1 MISTSRA
8 YNPVLT
14 HFLNVL
20 ILKNEFIGSSV
31 SVWSNYLSSSHTMVV
46 LPMRR
51 PRRSLPSSARP
62 KSEQAA
68 HIELALTS
76 DPVLVGPGKPSRR
89 HDFLIYEAVD
99 YRGTRFHPG
108 DHVSMY
114 TPDGDEWV
122 CILEVL
128 FRCPETNKP
137 MFSGRWFW
145 SVSDIEVL
153 KDELMEKMRSS
164 KCKSHE
170 LIASDKRDTNL
181 VETISRKC
189 AILSYENF
197 RLIQKIVTKSDYQL
211 EKVFFCERQYY
222 HKAYRFSEL
231 NSLLFPG
238 DPMSSALRKAAG
250 LPDEPPSSPDDNIDL
265 SQAYYEPTYSGPVT
279 KRKSKGAD
287 KSPNISSDPVLLW

>member
-1 MISTSRA
+1 
-8 YNPVLT
+8 
-14 HFLNVL
+14 
-20 ILKNEFIGSSV
+20 
-31 SVWSNYLSSSHTMVV
+31 MVV
-46 LPMRR
+46 VPLRR
-51 PRRSLPSSARP
+51 ARRSIAPNTRLRGVHSPSVDVGLR
-62 KSEQAA
+62 SE
-68 HIELALTS
+68 
-76 DPVLVGPGKPSRR
+76 PVLVGPGKPSRR

-99 YRGTRFHPG
+99 YRGLRFRPG

-114 TPDGDEWV
+114 TPDGEEWV
-122 CILEVL
+122 CVLEVL

-153 KDELMEKMRSS
+153 KDDLVERMRTS
-164 KCKSHE
+164 KCKTHE
-170 LIASDKRDTNL
+170 LIAGDKRDTNL

-189 AILSYENF
+189 DILSYENF
-197 RLIQKIVTKSDYQL
+197 RLIQKVVTKPDYQL

-238 DPMSSALRKAAG
+238 DPISSAIRKAAG
-250 LPDEPPSSPDDNIDL
+250 LPDEPCSSPEDDIDF
-265 SQAYYEPTYSGPVT
+265 SQAYYEPSYAGVVS

-287 KSPNISSDPVLLW
+287 KSPNVSSDPILLW